1 MSDLTTKV
9 LRAREAGAV
18 KRLHTL
24 PVVGH
29 YDIAQHCYGMLV
41 LFDVLCPMMKEED
54 MTYGDYEE
62 ELDWRMGLVTH
73 ILYHDTHERFTGDVP
88 NGLRHLD
95 KVSSSAGHFRE
106 LQEVVDNKLGYI
118 QGDLSPHQYNWFKS
132 LDRLEF
138 LLTCYDQRALGNKN
152 IEPCIAYEEKWFA
165 TSEIVPSEV
174 RKFVAD
180 FEWRRTSNNL

>member
-1 MSDLTTKV
+1 MLTLLDLF
-9 LRAREAGAV
+9 ARRNSLILND
-18 KRLHTL
+18 K
-24 PVVGH
+24 
-29 YDIAQHCYGMLV
+29 
-41 LFDVLCPMMKEED
+41 
-54 MTYGDYEE
+54 DYRD
-62 ELDWRMGLVTH
+62 LQQH

-106 LQEVVDNKLGYI
+106 LQEAVDNKLGYI

-180 FEWRRTSNNL
+180 FEWRRTSNEL